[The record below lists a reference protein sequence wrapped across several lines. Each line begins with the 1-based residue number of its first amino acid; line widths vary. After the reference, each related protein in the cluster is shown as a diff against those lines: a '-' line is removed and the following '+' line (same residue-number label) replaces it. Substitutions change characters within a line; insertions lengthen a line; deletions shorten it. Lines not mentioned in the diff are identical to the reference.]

1 MKVTLGNINQ
11 RNNRLVSYH
20 FKLTCS
26 PLTTYWNALI
36 MVITRGKFLLLKFL
50 FSYNSTIFHW
60 RVVRFSEVTY
70 LEEWLSRIKENLFSE
85 RWSRSE
91 ISVLHTFQLQEQSA
105 WGLTNLVIFFICKFQ
120 IIKTTNERKKIVT
133 FEIHSSDLLSL
144 AEHKINR
151 SSNFKN
157 FCSTPRQRNLTDL
170 KLLIFKF
177 INTWLLIST
186 LVFLN
191 AFVSKRLLCDH
202 KYRSKCC
209 FHPYLHW
216 SSYSTSKSWKEMIIV
231 VPCGIGT
238 R

>member
-11 RNNRLVSYH
+11 RNNWLVSYY
-20 FKLTCS
+20 FKLTRS
-26 PLTTYWNALI
+26 PLTTYSNAFI
-36 MVITRGKFLLLKFL
+36 MVITRGKFVLLKFL

-60 RVVRFSEVTY
+60 RVVGFSEVTY

-105 WGLTNLVIFFICKFQ
+105 RGMICGHSIYQSCHFFICKFQ
-120 IIKTTNERKKIVT
+120 IIKTANKRKKIVS

-151 SSNFKN
+151 SSNLKN
-157 FCSTPRQRNLTDL
+157 FCSTPRQRNSTDL
-170 KLLIFKF
+170 KLLIFKL

-191 AFVSKRLLCDH
+191 VFVSKRLLCDH
-202 KYRSKCC
+202 KYRSKCY

-216 SSYSTSKSWKEMIIV
+216 SSYSTS
-231 VPCGIGT
+231 
-238 R
+238 